1 MPIAKRKPR
10 RHQPELDA
18 AASFEHLPICLLWN
32 YRLVLEC
39 SVLSRF
45 YDQDGDLDREDAQSV
60 GIPDEAMEFDRIQ
73 MQRYLK
79 QQIKVLERQVE
90 QGAPLSLRS
99 NAQQLAQLVGLN
111 DTEQQL
117 LMFVALVKSEQ
128 IVNNLCEMIRIK
140 HQSSLCKLVAK
151 TLNLPLDEIKAAL
164 SDKSPLLTTGILEL
178 EIHSFGNTVADSFD
192 FLSQKF
198 SELLLSDNTEPTAFF
213 KEIIQQAPA
222 PTLKLEHFAHVQQD
236 LDILLPYLQHCVAT
250 SKAGVNI
257 LLYGQP
263 GTGKTEL
270 SRLLAQQ
277 LDVTLHEVSC
287 ECDDGDAIAGNAR
300 MRAYRLAQRCLANT
314 RSLLLFDEV
323 EDVFIQNPFARQ
335 SEQRKGWLNRMLEQN
350 PVPTLWLTN
359 NHQVIDPA
367 FIRRFDLV
375 IEMPVPP
382 QNHRADFL
390 HQAAAGILTPSAAM
404 QLAAHPML
412 TPAVI
417 DRASKVVQSI
427 QLDAAKHD
435 KAALLQR
442 VMQQTLSAQGHNVPF
457 GKGQELGEV
466 YDPAL
471 INTEVNLSLIVEGL
485 KVQGSGRLCLY
496 GPPGTGKTAFAHY
509 LAKQLAKP
517 LIVKRA
523 SDLLSPFLGETEMAV
538 AAAFNQATK
547 QQAILLIDEVDSFL
561 QDRSKA
567 RQSWEVSMVN
577 ELLTQLE
584 RFDGLFIGSTNLM
597 QNLDQAALRR
607 FDLKA
612 CFSYL
617 KPAQARQ
624 LLQAHCQQLGLPV
637 CDSSLQ
643 RVANS
648 SVLTPGDFHAIRRQA
663 RFQPFASAQEFVTAL
678 LTDVAL
684 KSQSKVEESKGIGFL
699 Q

>member
-1 MPIAKRKPR
+1 M
-10 RHQPELDA
+10 
-18 AASFEHLPICLLWN
+18 
-32 YRLVLEC
+32 
-39 SVLSRF
+39 
-45 YDQDGDLDREDAQSV
+45 
-60 GIPDEAMEFDRIQ
+60 
-73 MQRYLK
+73 
-79 QQIKVLERQVE
+79 
-90 QGAPLSLRS
+90 
-99 NAQQLAQLVGLN
+99 
-111 DTEQQL
+111 
-117 LMFVALVKSEQ
+117 
-128 IVNNLCEMIRIK
+128 
-140 HQSSLCKLVAK
+140 
-151 TLNLPLDEIKAAL
+151 
-164 SDKSPLLTTGILEL
+164 
-178 EIHSFGNTVADSFD
+178 
-192 FLSQKF
+192 
-198 SELLLSDNTEPTAFF
+198 LSDNAEPTAFF

-222 PTLKLEHFAHVQQD
+222 STLKLEHFAHVQQD
-236 LDILLPYLQHCVAT
+236 LDILLPYLQHSVAT

-277 LDVTLHEVSC
+277 LNVTLHEVSC
-287 ECDDGDAIAGNAR
+287 QCDDGDAIAGNAR

-314 RSLLLFDEV
+314 QSLLLFDEV

-359 NHQVIDPA
+359 NHQIIDPA

-382 QNHRADFL
+382 QAQRAEFL
-390 HQAAAGILTPSAAM
+390 HQAAGGILTPNAAM
-404 QLAAHPML
+404 QLAAHPRL

-427 QLDAAKHD
+427 QLDTDKYD
-435 KAALLQR
+435 KATLLQR
-442 VMQQTLSAQGHNVPF
+442 VMQQTLSAQGHQLPF
-457 GKGQELGEV
+457 AKGQELGDV
-466 YDPAL
+466 YDPGL
-471 INTEVNLSLIVEGL
+471 INTEANLSVIIEGL
-485 KVQGSGRLCLY
+485 KMQSSGRLCLY
-496 GPPGTGKTAFAHY
+496 GPPGTGKTALAHY

-517 LIVKRA
+517 LIIKRA
-523 SDLLSPFLGETEMAV
+523 SDLLSPYLGETEMAV
-538 AAAFNQATK
+538 AAAFNQAAK

-584 RFDGLFIGSTNLM
+584 AFDGVFIASTNLM
-597 QNLDQAALRR
+597 HNLDQAALRR

-617 KPAQARQ
+617 KPAQAQQ
-624 LLQAHCQQLGLPV
+624 LLQAHCQQLGLNV
-637 CDSSLQ
+637 CDTSLQ
-643 RVANS
+643 RVAS
-648 SVLTPGDFHAIRRQA
+648 SSLLTPGDFNAIRRQA
-663 RFQPFASAQEFVTAL
+663 RFQPFASAQAFVTAL

-684 KSQSKVEESKGIGFL
+684 KTQHQTESKGIGFL

>member
-1 MPIAKRKPR
+1 MPIAKRKSR
-10 RHQPELDA
+10 RHQPELDLVG
-18 AASFEHLPICLLWN
+18 SPDCPPIFMLWN
-32 YRLVLEC
+32 FRLILESGVL
-39 SVLSRF
+39 VRF
-45 YDQDGDLDREDAQSV
+45 YDQDGTLDRQDAQSV
-60 GIPDEAMEFDRIQ
+60 GIPDDAMDFDRAE

-79 QQIKVLERQVE
+79 QQIKELERQPE
-90 QGAPLSLRS
+90 QGIPLSLLA
-99 NAQQLAQLVGLN
+99 NAQLLAQLVGLN
-111 DTEQQL
+111 EIEQHI
-117 LMFVALVKSEQ
+117 LMFVTLIKTEQ

-140 HQSSLCKLVAK
+140 QHSSLCKMVAK
-151 TLNLPLDEIKAAL
+151 TLNLPLTAIKSAL
-164 SDKSPLLTTGILEL
+164 NDKSALLTTGILQL
-178 EIHSFGNTVADSFD
+178 EVHSFGNTFNDCFD
-192 FLSQKF
+192 FFSQKF
-198 SELLLSDNTEPTAFF
+198 SELLLAENAEPTAFF
-213 KEIIQQAPA
+213 QDIIKQAPA
-222 PTLKLEHFAHVQQD
+222 PTLKLEHFSHIQPD
-236 LDILLPYLQHCVAT
+236 LDILLPYLQHCTETDKV
-250 SKAGVNI
+250 GVNI

-277 LDVTLHEVSC
+277 LNVNLHEVSC
-287 ECDDGDAIAGNAR
+287 ECDEGDAIDGNAR

-314 RSLLLFDEV
+314 KNVLLFDEV
-323 EDVFIQNPFARQ
+323 EDVFNQNPFARH

-359 NHQVIDPA
+359 NHKIIDPA

-375 IEMPVPP
+375 IEMPIPP
-382 QNHRADFL
+382 QAQRAEFL
-390 HQAAAGILTPSAAM
+390 FKAAGGILAESTAM

-412 TPAVI
+412 SPAVI

-427 QLDAAKHD
+427 QLDADKHD
-435 KAALLQR
+435 KAKILQR
-442 VMQQTLSAQGHNVPF
+442 VMQQTLSAQGHNLPF

-471 INTEVNLSLIVEGL
+471 INTEANLSRIIEGL
-485 KVQGSGRLCLY
+485 KLQGSGRLCLY

-517 LIVKRA
+517 LIIKRA
-523 SDLLSPFLGETEMAV
+523 SDLLSPYIGETEMAV
-538 AAAFNQATK
+538 AAAFNQAAK

-567 RQSWEVSMVN
+567 RHSWEISMVN

-584 RFDGLFIGSTNLM
+584 QFDGLFIASTNLM
-597 QNLDQAALRR
+597 HNLDQAALRR

-624 LLQAHCQQLGLPV
+624 LLQAHCQQLGLAV
-637 CDSSLQ
+637 CESSLQ
-643 RVANS
+643 RVAS
-648 SVLTPGDFHAIRRQA
+648 SALLTPGDFHATRRQA
-663 RFQPFASAQEFVTAL
+663 RFQPFASAHAFVTSL

-684 KSQSKVEESKGIGFL
+684 KSQAKDQESKGIGFL